1 MALNLEWYKWKDG
14 KLLTEDWIWWK
25 QTQHAY
31 EEAKIVIF
39 NKIRENQFVGGKKP
53 IFQSQNRP
61 SNPGKVLKQIDDLKT
76 DITYLKK
83 RLKFTEELNKM
94 LEDHTLHSLKW
105 WNIAFLVETLFEGD
119 DPSMYRYII
128 TDREKRERL
137 LYSPDN
143 KEKLERGIMF
153 LWSKYVDDTGDIKTL
168 SRHWNSVLTG
178 VLRFVPWLFWV
189 YLFDIPV
196 SISGKIFVWADIG
209 KSIEFM
215 NWIQSWME
223 WEFEEFHQENVKKWN
238 IPIAQ
243 NILRNLA
250 TILRL
255 DSGQEANLLAGKFD
269 ELSKE
274 FKELIASYV
283 EFRLIPDLMTLQ
295 NASYNSFE
303 QWFLIF
309 WTDPKYKKWEKLIEM
324 LEKGIENPETK
335 NPKYYLKIA
344 REVLGLLKEEWQ
356 VDSAITPTENRNNFF
371 EGILKKDEIF
381 GHLKWHYR
389 AVSYP
394 LCLPQILRTDLFNLY
409 LL

>member
-1 MALNLEWYKWKDG
+1 MK
-14 KLLTEDWIWWK
+14 
-25 QTQHAY
+25 
-31 EEAKIVIF
+31 
-39 NKIRENQFVGGKKP
+39 
-53 IFQSQNRP
+53 
-61 SNPGKVLKQIDDLKT
+61 
-76 DITYLKK
+76 
-83 RLKFTEELNKM
+83 
-94 LEDHTLHSLKW
+94 
-105 WNIAFLVETLFEGD
+105 
-119 DPSMYRYII
+119 
-128 TDREKRERL
+128 KRERL

-303 QWFLIF
+303 QWFLFF

-324 LEKGIENPETK
+324 LEKGIEKPGTK
-335 NPKYYLKIA
+335 SLEYYLKIA

-381 GHLKWHYR
+381 GHLKWLLEQGLYYQSLSILFFTTSIDWINQFW
-389 AVSYP
+389 VSGEDKGDMILLYNAI
-394 LCLPQILRTDLFNLY
+394 LNDQKFHLFSEFPQRNYFYFL
-409 LL
+409 